1 MALTVNTNVSAMN
14 ATTRL
19 NRSNRGLSSTLG
31 RISSGLRIN
40 SAADDAAGL
49 GVAENLSAA
58 SRSVRV
64 AQRNT
69 NDGISVVQ
77 TAEGATNEVSNILKR
92 MRELS
97 VQSASETLDNGERTY
112 IQDEFVQLSEE
123 IDRISNVTEFNG
135 LALSDGTN
143 ATINVQVGINNTAD
157 DVIAVTLGDLTAAT
171 LGVDTGTIDL
181 STAAT
186 ASAALPGLDAALDTV
201 NSYRSEFGA
210 VMNRME
216 SSLRNLENTNQN
228 IKAAESQ
235 IRDADFAEEASEM
248 AKYNVMQQAGVAALT
263 QAKNINQSAAQ
274 LLQG

>member
-97 VQSASETLDNGERTY
+97 VQSASETLDDGERAY

-123 IDRISNVTEFNG
+123 VDRIASVTEFNG
-135 LALSDGTN
+135 VALTDGTN
-143 ATINVQVGINNTAD
+143 ATIAVQVGINNTAND
-157 DVIAVTLGDLTAAT
+157 SVDITLGDLSAAT
-171 LGVDTGTIDL
+171 LGVDTGAIDL
-181 STAAT
+181 SSSTGAGTAIGAIDT
-186 ASAALPGLDAALDTV
+186 ALDTL
-201 NSYRSEFGA
+201 NGYRSDLGA
-210 VMNRME
+210 TQNRLE
-216 SSLRNLENTNQN
+216 SSLSNLENYDQSLS
-228 IKAAESQ
+228 AAESQ
-235 IRDADFAEEASEM
+235 IRDADFAKEASEM
-248 AKYNVMQQAGVAALT
+248 AKYQVMQQAGVAALA
-263 QAKNINQSAAQ
+263 QAKSINMQAAQ
-274 LLQG
+274 LIQ

>member
-97 VQSASETLDNGERTY
+97 VQSASETLDDGERAY

-123 IDRISNVTEFNG
+123 VDRIASVTEFNG
-135 LALSDGTN
+135 VALTDGTN
-143 ATINVQVGINNTAD
+143 ATIAVQVGINNTAND
-157 DVIAVTLGDLTAAT
+157 SVDITLGDLSAAT
-171 LGVDTGTIDL
+171 LGVDTGAIDL
-181 STAAT
+181 SSSTGAGTAIGAIDT
-186 ASAALPGLDAALDTV
+186 ALDTL
-201 NSYRSEFGA
+201 NGYRSDLGA
-210 VMNRME
+210 TQNRLE
-216 SSLRNLENTNQN
+216 SSLSNLENYDQSLS
-228 IKAAESQ
+228 AAESQ
-235 IRDADFAEEASEM
+235 IRDADFAQEASEM
-248 AKYNVMQQAGVAALT
+248 AKYNVMQQAGVAALS

>member
-1 MALTVNTNVSAMN
+1 MALTVNTNLASMN
-14 ATTRL
+14 TVAKV
-19 NRSNRGLSSTLG
+19 NRTNAKLQSTLG

-49 GVAENLSAA
+49 GMAENLDTQ
-58 SRSVRV
+58 SRSMKQ
-64 AQRNT
+64 AMRNT

-77 TAEGATNEVSNILKR
+77 TAEGAANEVANILKR

>member
-1 MALTVNTNVSAMN
+1 MALTVNTNLASMN
-14 ATTRL
+14 TVAKV
-19 NRSNRGLSSTLG
+19 NRTNAKLQSTLG

-49 GVAENLSAA
+49 GMAENLDTQ
-58 SRSVRV
+58 SRSMKQ
-64 AQRNT
+64 AMRNT

-77 TAEGATNEVSNILKR
+77 TAEGAANEVANILKR

-135 LALSDGTN
+135 LALSDGSN

>member
-1 MALTVNTNVSAMN
+1 
-14 ATTRL
+14 
-19 NRSNRGLSSTLG
+19 
-31 RISSGLRIN
+31 
-40 SAADDAAGL
+40 
-49 GVAENLSAA
+49 
-58 SRSVRV
+58 
-64 AQRNT
+64 
-69 NDGISVVQ
+69 
-77 TAEGATNEVSNILKR
+77 